1 MTSFATI
8 EGLRLRRK
16 VRAVVTDTWSRV
28 LLIRPHGYEDDC

>member
-16 VRAVVTDTWSRV
+16 VRAVVTDTRV